1 MKKFL
6 IKGGIF
12 VAVLFLG
19 AVALD
24 HTICSGLLKMEDYRF
39 QDYSAML
46 KGGMDHDV
54 LIVGNSG
61 AKAHYNTYL
70 IDSLCH
76 VSSFNI
82 GSGYYPINIELMKYR
97 LYEEHNKKPKLII
110 LNLDGGTLWS
120 LTDIRRKHQSEQF
133 FPLVYDPVMRKELM
147 KVGYGF
153 KELFIPLYRFWG
165 YQMVIKNGLF
175 EALHLKHY
183 VSMPAYKGFRAE
195 EGGWDGTNF
204 HNMKPGPVDFD
215 PYSRSLLE
223 HFLEECYRDSI
234 KVVTVTSPMYHEATE
249 LLLGLDEMQDWLN
262 SFSDRFGFPYLDYM
276 SNLPISLDTT
286 NFCNASH
293 MNPAATAEF
302 TRILCQD
309 LNSRGNLIPSK
320 Q

>member
-6 IKGGIF
+6 IKSGIF
-12 VAVLFLG
+12 VTVLFLG
-19 AVALD
+19 AAVLD
-24 HTICSGLLKMEDYRF
+24 YTICSGLLKMEDYRF

-82 GSGYYPINIELMKYR
+82 GAGFYPINIELMKYH
-97 LYEEHNKKPKLII
+97 LYEEHNHKPKLII

-120 LTDIRRKHQSEQF
+120 LTDIRQQHQSEQF
-133 FPLVYDPVMRKELM
+133 FPLVYDPLMRKEL
-147 KVGYGF
+147 KKIGYGF

-195 EGGWDGTNF
+195 EGKWDGTNF
-204 HNMKPGPVDFD
+204 NNMSPGPIDFD

-223 HFLEECYRDSI
+223 QFMEQCHRDSI
-234 KVVTVTSPMYHEATE
+234 KVVTVFSPMYYEAPKKM
-249 LLLGLDEMQDWLN
+249 LGLEEYRDWLN
-262 SFSDRFGFPYLDYM
+262 GLSDKYGSVFLDYM
-276 SNLPISLDTT
+276 SSLPISLDTN

-293 MNPAATAEF
+293 MNSTATAEF
-302 TRILCQD
+302 TQILCHD
-309 LNSRGNLIPSK
+309 LNHMGVLTPHTE
-320 Q
+320 